1 MTISTAAGVIIL
13 PLQPSAIAASA
24 HTAAPAA
31 TRPMTSAK
39 RYGCLLLFVRSF
51 TCNHERPGRWPSSD
65 LAPRSPAGRSTRGEV
80 IKQTVVE
87 RWRPLLVEMVIFG
100 EDLVRLF
107 DDSWMQE

>member
-1 MTISTAAGVIIL
+1 
-13 PLQPSAIAASA
+13 
-24 HTAAPAA
+24 
-31 TRPMTSAK
+31 MTSAK
-39 RYGCLLLFVRSF
+39 RYGCLLLFARSL

-65 LAPRSPAGRSTRGEV
+65 LAPPVASCRSTRGEV

-87 RWRPLLVEMVIFG
+87 RWRPLLVEMVTFG